1 MNPHHIVKL
10 GIVGHAFNSSTQEV
24 EVVIAP
30 AQVQLQIHS
39 ELKINLGYTVS
50 FLKKEVRNEGEWEEM
65 KERRNGG
72 REVEQGWK
80 EERGEWKE
88 RKTGKKEQE

>member
-1 MNPHHIVKL
+1 MVKL

-50 FLKKEVRNEGEWEEM
+50 FLKKEVRNEGEW
-65 KERRNGG
+65 
-72 REVEQGWK
+72 
-80 EERGEWKE
+80 
-88 RKTGKKEQE
+88 